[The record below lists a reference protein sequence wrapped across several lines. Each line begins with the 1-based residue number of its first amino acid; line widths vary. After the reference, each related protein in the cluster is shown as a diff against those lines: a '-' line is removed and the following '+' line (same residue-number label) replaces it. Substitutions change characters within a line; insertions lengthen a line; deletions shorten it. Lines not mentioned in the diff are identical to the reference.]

1 MNCLDFRRRIT
12 AEPRSRDAALLAHRD
27 SCKDGCA
34 AFWQR
39 AQRFEDD
46 FESALADIPVPD
58 GLADRILLA
67 QATGE
72 RRRQV
77 GRRRAW
83 MAMAAS
89 LLIAVFGGGMLWRH
103 MDQASLPALAV
114 AHMPYEID
122 ALGLTRT
129 MTDAQVEAGFAGR
142 SAHLKGPAPA
152 GVTYV
157 HDCDIGPYPAVH
169 LVTRVDDEAVVALY
183 MPGKMSEASS
193 DFHRDGWDGRQI
205 ALSGGTLVVMAP
217 QGASHRTMA
226 AVARGWREAIEGPVA
241 RTVGQ
246 I

>member
-1 MNCLDFRRRIT
+1 MNCLEFRRRIG
-12 AEPRSRDAALLAHRD
+12 AEPRSRDPEILAHRD

-46 FESALADIPVPD
+46 LEAALAVPVPE

-72 RRRQV
+72 RHRQV

-89 LLIAVFGGGMLWRH
+89 VLIAFAGVGMLWRH
-103 MDQASLPALAV
+103 ADLNSLPALAV
-114 AHMPYEID
+114 AHMPEEMD
-122 ALGLTRT
+122 AMSLTEP
-129 MTDAQVEAGFAGR
+129 MTDAQVEAGFVGR
-142 SAHLKGPAPA
+142 ATRLKGPAPV

-157 HDCDIGPYPAVH
+157 HDCTVGPYPAVH
-169 LVTRVDDEAVVALY
+169 VVTRMNDEPVVALY
-183 MPGKMSEASS
+183 MPGKMGDKTTE
-193 DFHRDGWDGRQI
+193 FHRDGWDGRQV
-205 ALSGGTLVVMAP
+205 ALSGGTLVVMA
-217 QGASHRTMA
+217 QGASRKTRD
-226 AVARGWREAIEGPVA
+226 AVERGWRAAIEGPTGQA
-241 RTVGQ
+241 VGR